1 MSDLTLDLDL
11 DLDAGANAG
20 WAGARQ
26 FRLTRLQVVNW
37 GTFDGS
43 HVIDV
48 SPDGFLV
55 TGESGSGKS
64 SLLDAIT
71 VMLVPAARDH
81 SLNAAAR
88 DGAGGGKDRDLLTYV
103 RGAWST
109 QSDAVTGEAAVQFL
123 RPGTTWSAIVMT
135 FTSGAGELFTMGQ
148 VLFVKG
154 GASTTG
160 DVQRRYFTIDGCLDA
175 LALDPHV
182 RNGLELRVLKSA
194 FPDVAF
200 TDGMTT
206 YIERFRRKLGIE
218 SDLALRLLHKTQSAK
233 GLSDLNALL
242 RDFMLDEPETF
253 RLAEVA
259 VAQFTDLKAAH
270 DAVQDARLQIECLA
284 PVRELDHAARAADAK
299 LAELAVLVDALP
311 EFGDVLLHRA
321 LLRRRL
327 TLAAEHVRLAGRLVQ
342 TRDDEAVA
350 DKRSRDADEALRE
363 RGGDRI
369 EYLKEER
376 RRAELLVEERSGRL
390 EGIRPALTVLGLD
403 VPATLA
409 DYEAVM
415 AEAAARSQAAAEERE
430 RLQAAQLALTVEQQQ
445 LKDREAA
452 VRLELASL
460 QSQRSNLD
468 PVSLGIRQRIAE
480 GVGLPV
486 DSLPFAGELIQVRAE
501 STAWQGAIERLL
513 HGFAQ
518 SILVPDGSYTS
529 VAAWVDANDLRGRL
543 VYYRIPSAGDG
554 NRRDT
559 HPDAVSARLDIAD
572 GQFREWLA
580 SELARRFDHVC
591 VDDVR
596 RFADHER
603 ALTIS
608 GQVKHSRT
616 RHEKD
621 DRSKVGDRRH
631 WLLGFDNEA
640 KQELVLQEA
649 KAVHEEGRRI
659 TVALIGLAADL
670 TREQGRIEAIGLIA
684 QIPWRD
690 IDVAGA
696 AEELGAARQL
706 LADLEEADTELAELR
721 RRSEDAR
728 AAAKSAGEDVG
739 GAKLKVE
746 QCESEVAVIERRLTC
761 LVEPVLQPE
770 TLAAL
775 DARSGP
781 AVDLADVTS
790 RVQTIQQGLAKE
802 QSDTHREQAA
812 AQHQMEKAFAVFN
825 KDWEVAAADVAPVV
839 ESVGEYLRIL
849 DELEADRL
857 PEFEGRFMDLLQQQS
872 TQGFVNLRKQLEAER
887 QDIGERIDPI
897 NDTLREV
904 PFYPGT
910 HLHLGTT
917 RLHTQ
922 EVTQFNRE
930 LTEVISN
937 SAVLDRAASFA
948 KFDAL
953 ERLVTR
959 LRGSTSAD
967 RAWRALVLDVR
978 HHVEFRA
985 TELDRDDH
993 EVAVHNSGRG
1003 QSGGQRQKLVT
1014 FCLAAALRYQLGGR
1028 DAELPRYATVVL
1040 DEAFDKA
1047 DSKFTRV
1054 AMHVF
1059 QEFGFQMVIATP
1071 LKLIEVLDEFVGGT
1085 ALVQITDRKHSF
1097 ATPFAIKTLRDGPAQ

>member
-1 MSDLTLDLDL
+1 MAELTLDL
-11 DLDAGANAG
+11 DLDAGAAPG

-37 GTFDGS
+37 GTFDGNHS
-43 HVIDV
+43 IDV
-48 SPDGFLV
+48 APDGFLV

-71 VMLVPAARDH
+71 VLLVPAARDH

-109 QSDAVTGEAAVQFL
+109 QSDVVTGEAAVQFL

-135 FTSGAGELFTMGQ
+135 FTSGTGQPFTMGQ
-148 VLFVKG
+148 VMFVKG
-154 GASTTG
+154 RSTSTG
-160 DVQRRYFTIDGCLDA
+160 DVQRRYFTSDGCFDA
-175 LALDPHV
+175 RDLEEHV
-182 RNGLELRVLKSA
+182 RTGLDNRVLKAA
-194 FPDVAF
+194 FSDVTF
-200 TDGMTT
+200 TDGMST
-206 YIERFRRKLGIE
+206 YLERFRRKLGIE

-233 GLSDLNALL
+233 GLSDLNTLL

-253 RLAEVA
+253 KLAEVA

-284 PVRELDHAARAADAK
+284 PVRDLDKAANTAADA
-299 LAELAVLVDALP
+299 LSGLAVLADALP
-311 EFGDVLLHRA
+311 EFGQLLLHRS
-321 LLRRRL
+321 LVQRRAS
-327 TLAAEHVRLAGRLVQ
+327 LAADHERLAGRLAHAE
-342 TRDDEAVA
+342 DDKAAA
-350 DKRSRDADEALRE
+350 DRRRREADEALRE
-363 RGGDRI
+363 RGGDRV
-369 EYLKEER
+369 EYLKEEGV
-376 RRAELLVEERSGRL
+376 RAEVLVSERSGRL
-390 EGIRPALTVLGLD
+390 EHMRPALAVLGLD
-403 VPATLA
+403 PPETLA
-409 DYEAVM
+409 EYESVM
-415 AEAAARSQAAAEERE
+415 GEAAARSRAAVEERE
-430 RLQAAQLALTVEQQQ
+430 RLQSVQVERTIEQQRI
-445 LKDREAA
+445 KEREAA

-486 DSLPFAGELIQVRAE
+486 GSLPFAGELLQVQAE
-501 STAWQGAIERLL
+501 FAAWQGAIERLL

-518 SILVPDGSYTS
+518 SILVPEDSYAT

-543 VYYRIPSAGDG
+543 VYYRIPSTGDS
-554 NRRDT
+554 NRRSA
-559 HPDAVSARLDIAD
+559 HPDSVSARLDVAN
-572 GQFREWLA
+572 GPFRQWLA
-580 SELARRFDHVC
+580 GELARRFDHVC

-596 RFADHER
+596 RFTEHER

-608 GQVKHSRT
+608 GQVKHSKS

-621 DRSKVGDRRH
+621 DRSKVDDRRH
-631 WLLGFDNEA
+631 WLLGFDNDA
-640 KQELVLQEA
+640 KQELVLLEA
-649 KAVHEEGRRI
+649 KEVQEEGNRI
-659 TVALIGLAADL
+659 RVSLEEIAACGK
-670 TREQGRIEAIGLIA
+670 REQARADAFGPIA

-696 AEELGAARQL
+696 AAELGAARQL
-706 LADLEEADTELAELR
+706 LADLEAADTELADLR
-721 RRSEDAR
+721 TRADRARDSADEAGQQVGRSKQLLEET
-728 AAAKSAGEDVG
+728 AA
-739 GAKLKVE
+739 E
-746 QCESEVAVIERRLTC
+746 QRSIDTRLSG
-761 LVEPVLQPE
+761 LVEPVLPPE

-775 DARSGP
+775 ETRSGS
-781 AVDLADVTS
+781 AVDLGEVTS
-790 RVQTIQQGLAKE
+790 RVQALKQEIAKE
-802 QSDTHREQAA
+802 QSDANRERAA
-812 AQHQMEKAFAVFN
+812 AHAQMEKAFAVFN
-825 KDWEVAAADVAPVV
+825 KGWEVAAADVAPVI
-839 ESVGEYLRIL
+839 ESTGEYLRIL

-897 NDTLREV
+897 NDTLRQV

-910 HLHLGTT
+910 HLQLRTS
-917 RLHTQ
+917 RIHTQ

-937 SAVLDRAASFA
+937 SAVLDREASFA

-953 ERLVTR
+953 ERLVAR
-959 LRGSTSAD
+959 LRASTSAD
-967 RAWRALVLDVR
+967 RAWRDLVLDVR
-978 HHVEFRA
+978 RHVEFRA
-985 TELDRDDH
+985 IEQDRDGQ

-1054 AMHVF
+1054 AMQVF

-1085 ALVQITDRKHSF
+1085 ALVQIANRKHSF
-1097 ATPFAIKTLRDGPAQ
+1097 ATPFAIKTLRGGAAG